1 MEVEPSLVLARWA
14 YYGTAMILFGS
25 ALFPLY
31 AGGRN
36 GANIPVLPKSA
47 TIALAAAAL
56 VAAVTWLLSFAA
68 ELDSSE
74 GLIETTWGIL
84 VESSFGPTW
93 WIRLG
98 ALFIALGTALTGH
111 LRLLA
116 TALLVALACEGW
128 TGHAAAF
135 GLTGSLLH
143 SAHVISAA
151 AWIGGIVPL
160 ARLVSIALADD
171 RLRPAAEAALSRFSR
186 AGVLF
191 VAVIALT
198 GASNIWHVHPGRLAS
213 INTYNQVLFAK
224 LVLFVGMVG
233 VAAFNRY
240 HFLPQLTRSS
250 SASTLPALSRS
261 IALEQA
267 IGLAVL
273 LDVSALGLI
282 NPDP

>member
-1 MEVEPSLVLARWA
+1 MEVDPSLVLARWA
-14 YYGTAMILFGS
+14 YYGTAMVLFGV

-31 AGGRN
+31 AGRRDDDRVQ
-36 GANIPVLPKSA
+36 ALPKPA
-47 TIALAAAAL
+47 AIALATAAL
-56 VAAVTWLLSFAA
+56 VAAVAWLLCFAA
-68 ELDSSE
+68 ELDSPE
-74 GLIETTWGIL
+74 GLFETTWGIL

-98 ALFIALGTALTGH
+98 ALLVALGTALTGH
-111 LRLLA
+111 PRLLA
-116 TALLVALACEGW
+116 TALLVVLACEGW

-135 GLTGSLLH
+135 GLAGSLLH

-151 AWIGGIVPL
+151 AWIGGLVPL
-160 ARLVSIALADD
+160 ARLVRIASADD
-171 RLRPAAEAALSRFSR
+171 RLRPVAEAALSRFSR

-198 GASNIWHVHPGRLAS
+198 AASNVWHIHPGRLALVH
-213 INTYNQVLFAK
+213 TYDQVLLAK
-224 LVLFVGMVG
+224 LALFVGMVG

-240 HFLPQLTRSS
+240 HLLPRLTQSPTTPS
-250 SASTLPALSRS
+250 LLALSRS
-261 IALEQA
+261 VALEQA